1 MCLRK
6 LGEFEVEIG
15 LRRDLDS
22 LKNAFSGSAS
32 ALDDLIFK
40 ILLHCHKR

>member
-15 LRRDLDS
+15 TRRDLNS
-22 LKNAFSGSAS
+22 LKNALSGSAS
-32 ALDDLIFK
+32 ALDDFIFN